1 MPPISQPVGQVR
13 ITNVAIVRMKRNG
26 KKFEVAAY
34 KNKVVNWRS
43 RVETD
48 VNEVLQAQTVF
59 HNVSRGVVASK
70 ESLLEAFGNSEHL
83 ACAIII
89 LDKGELEV
97 SEKER
102 SLHFE
107 TLFKDIAATLS
118 EKCINPVS
126 RRPYPVSII
135 EKALRDAHFAVVP
148 SKTAKA
154 QLVKA
159 LQALKDHGDIVI
171 ERARMK
177 VRLSVPL
184 SAAGDVE
191 ELKRNLIS
199 FFQSV
204 SVDIELE
211 PVMVVDSAIVIEV
224 VTDPGFFRHIEDE
237 SKSRF
242 PESTV
247 EVVSLSV
254 IGEGKSLSFKSTEIK
269 GDGGEDE
276 EEDEGE
282 QEPRLDT
289 STSDSSSASL
299 PQTFS
304 SSITSSVNPSTLSE
318 ATAASSRGTGMLV
331 RRVTQPGMRGI
342 SCNACSIDF
351 TSMDELK
358 AHHRLDWHRFNLKR
372 KVKQLQPMKLEEY
385 EGMNVKE
392 RDKFL
397 NEDM

>member
-59 HNVSRGVVASK
+59 HNVSRGVIASK
-70 ESLLEAFGNSEHL
+70 ESLLEAFGNTEHL
-83 ACAIII
+83 ACAMII

-107 TLFKDIAATLS
+107 TLFKDIAATIS
-118 EKCINPVS
+118 EKCINPMS
-126 RRPYPVSII
+126 KRPYPVSII

-154 QLVKA
+154 QFIKA
-159 LQALKDHGDIVI
+159 LQVLKDHGDIAI

-177 VRLSVPL
+177 VRLTVPSL
-184 SAAGDVE
+184 TGDKDGFKGHV
-191 ELKRNLIS
+191 IS
-199 FFQSV
+199 FFRAFSA
-204 SVDIELE
+204 DIELE
-211 PVMVVDSAIVIEV
+211 PAMVVENSVVIEI
-224 VTDPGFFRHIEDE
+224 VTDPGFFRQIEEE
-237 SKSRF
+237 SKSSF

-254 IGEGKSLSFKSTEIK
+254 IGEGKSSSVMA
-269 GDGGEDE
+269 GGSDEDE
-276 EEDEGE
+276 DDEGVKKSRE
-282 QEPRLDT
+282 IHEPSESGSAFSLNC
-289 STSDSSSASL
+289 SSSSCNKSL
-299 PQTFS
+299 
-304 SSITSSVNPSTLSE
+304 ITSELTG
-318 ATAASSRGTGMLV
+318 ATTASARGTGMLV
-331 RRVTQPGMRGI
+331 RRVTQPGVRGA
-342 SCNACSIDF
+342 SCNACSTDF

-372 KVKQLQPMKLEEY
+372 KVKQLVPVNFVEY
-385 EGMNVKE
+385 EGMNLKE
-392 RDKFL
+392 RDMFL

>member
-26 KKFEVAAY
+26 KKFEIAAY

-43 RVETD
+43 RVEID

-70 ESLLEAFGNSEHL
+70 ESLLEAFGNAEHL

-118 EKCINPVS
+118 EKCINPSS

-135 EKALRDAHFAVVP
+135 EKALHDAHFAVVP
-148 SKTAKA
+148 TKTAKA

-159 LQALKDHGDIVI
+159 LQALKEHGEIAI

-177 VRLSVPL
+177 VRLSVPM
-184 SAAGDVE
+184 SERGDVDR
-191 ELKRNLIS
+191 LKRRLTS
-199 FFQSV
+199 FFQSI
-204 SVDIELE
+204 STDIELDSTKT
-211 PVMVVDSAIVIEV
+211 VDEAVVIEV
-224 VTDPGFFRHIEDE
+224 IADPGFFRRIEEE
-237 SKSRF
+237 SKESF
-242 PESTV
+242 PGSAV

-254 IGEGKSLSFKSTEIK
+254 IGEGKSSSFF
-269 GDGGEDE
+269 
-276 EEDEGE
+276 
-282 QEPRLDT
+282 
-289 STSDSSSASL
+289 SSAHEEGGDDDEMYETDIQRNSIEEGNSATGAGSVSL
-299 PQTFS
+299 LSPP
-304 SSITSSVNPSTLSE
+304 SSISTASLSE

-342 SCNACSIDF
+342 ACNACSIDF
-351 TSMDELK
+351 ISMDELK
-358 AHHRLDWHRFNLKR
+358 LHHKLDWHRFNLKR
-372 KVKQLQPMKLEEY
+372 KVKQLPPMPLIEF

-392 RDKFL
+392 RDCFL

>member
-59 HNVSRGVVASK
+59 HNVSRGVIASK
-70 ESLLEAFGNSEHL
+70 ESLLEAFGNTEHL
-83 ACAIII
+83 ACAMII

-118 EKCINPVS
+118 EKCINPIS
-126 RRPYPVSII
+126 NRPYPVSII

-154 QLVKA
+154 QLIKA
-159 LQALKDHGDIVI
+159 LQVLKDRGDIAI

-177 VRLSVPL
+177 VRLTIPVMTT
-184 SAAGDVE
+184 GDFDGM
-191 ELKRNLIS
+191 KGILIS

-204 SVDIELE
+204 SKDIELD
-211 PVMVVDSAIVIEV
+211 PAMVVENSVVIDV
-224 VTDPGFFRHIEDE
+224 VTDPGFFKRIEEE

-242 PESTV
+242 PESTI
-247 EVVSLSV
+247 EVISLSV
-254 IGEGKSLSFKSTEIK
+254 IGEGKSSSAIV
-269 GDGGEDE
+269 GGVDEDE
-276 EEDEGE
+276 DDEGVRKSLE
-282 QEPRLDT
+282 IYQPGSESGSALSPQSSFSSINKSLI
-289 STSDSSSASL
+289 TSDL
-299 PQTFS
+299 T
-304 SSITSSVNPSTLSE
+304 E
-318 ATAASSRGTGMLV
+318 ATTASARGTGMLV
-331 RRVTQPGMRGI
+331 RRVTQPGMRGA
-342 SCNACSIDF
+342 SCNACSIDL
-351 TSMDELK
+351 TSTDELK
-358 AHHRLDWHRFNLKR
+358 AHHKLDWHRFNLKR
-372 KVKQLQPMKLEEY
+372 KVKQLPPMNSVEF
-385 EGMNVKE
+385 EGMNGKE

>member
-13 ITNVAIVRMKRNG
+13 ITNVAIVRMKRIG

-48 VNEVLQAQTVF
+48 INEVLQAQTVF
-59 HNVSRGVVASK
+59 HNVSRGVIASK
-70 ESLLEAFGNSEHL
+70 ESLLEAFGNAEHL
-83 ACAIII
+83 ACAMII
-89 LDKGELEV
+89 LDKGDLEV

-118 EKCINPVS
+118 EKCINPMS
-126 RRPYPVSII
+126 KRPYPVSII
-135 EKALRDAHFAVVP
+135 EKALRDAHFAVAP

-154 QLVKA
+154 QIIKA
-159 LQALKDHGDIVI
+159 LQVLKDHGDIAI

-177 VRLSVPL
+177 VRLTVPVMTT
-184 SAAGDVE
+184 GDVDGMKGI
-191 ELKRNLIS
+191 LFS
-199 FFQSV
+199 FFQSL
-204 SVDIELE
+204 SKDIELDPAME
-211 PVMVVDSAIVIEV
+211 VENSVVIEV
-224 VTDPGFFRHIEDE
+224 STDPGFFRQIEEE

-242 PESTV
+242 PESTI

-254 IGEGKSLSFKSTEIK
+254 IGEGKSSSAMA
-269 GDGGEDE
+269 GGANEDE
-276 EEDEGE
+276 DDEGVSKSLE
-282 QEPRLDT
+282 VHQPESESDATFSPQSS
-289 STSDSSSASL
+289 STSMSKSL
-299 PQTFS
+299 
-304 SSITSSVNPSTLSE
+304 ITPDLTE
-318 ATAASSRGTGMLV
+318 ATTASARGTGMLV
-331 RRVTQPGMRGI
+331 RRVTQPGVRGA

-351 TSMDELK
+351 TSTDELK

-372 KVKQLQPMKLEEY
+372 KVKQLPPMNLVEY
-385 EGMNVKE
+385 EGMKIKE

>member
-48 VNEVLQAQTVF
+48 VNEVLQAQFVF
-59 HNVSRGVVASK
+59 HNVSRGVIASK
-70 ESLLEAFGNSEHL
+70 ESLLEAFGNTEHL
-83 ACAIII
+83 ACAMIV

-118 EKCINPVS
+118 EKCINPIS
-126 RRPYPVSII
+126 KRPYPVSII

-154 QLVKA
+154 QLLKA
-159 LQALKDHGDIVI
+159 LQVLKDHGDFTI

-177 VRLSVPL
+177 VRLTVPSL
-184 SAAGDVE
+184 TGDKDG
-191 ELKRNLIS
+191 LKGHVIS
-199 FFQSV
+199 FFREFSA
-204 SVDIELE
+204 DFELE
-211 PVMVVDSAIVIEV
+211 PAMVVENSVVIEI
-224 VTDPGFFRHIEDE
+224 VTDPGFFRRIEEE
-237 SKSRF
+237 SKSSF
-242 PESTV
+242 PESTI
-247 EVVSLSV
+247 EVISLSV
-254 IGEGKSLSFKSTEIK
+254 IGEGKSSSAT
-269 GDGGEDE
+269 GGGVDEDE
-276 EEDEGE
+276 DDEGVRKSIE
-282 QEPRLDT
+282 ILEPRRE
-289 STSDSSSASL
+289 SGSASSL
-299 PQTFS
+299 HSSS
-304 SSITSSVNPSTLSE
+304 SSINKLLITSELTE
-318 ATAASSRGTGMLV
+318 ATSASARGTGMLV
-331 RRVTQPGMRGI
+331 RRVTQPGMRGA

-372 KVKQLQPMKLEEY
+372 KVKQLVPVNLVEY

>member
-59 HNVSRGVVASK
+59 HNVSRGVIASK
-70 ESLLEAFGNSEHL
+70 ESLLEAFGNTEHL
-83 ACAIII
+83 ACAMII

-118 EKCINPVS
+118 EKCINPIS
-126 RRPYPVSII
+126 KRPYPVSII

-148 SKTAKA
+148 TKTAKA
-154 QLVKA
+154 QLIKA
-159 LQALKDHGDIVI
+159 LQVLKDHGDIAI

-177 VRLSVPL
+177 VRLTVPVL
-184 SAAGDVE
+184 TTGDVDGM
-191 ELKRNLIS
+191 KGHIMS
-199 FFQSV
+199 FFQALSA
-204 SVDIELE
+204 DIVLDLA
-211 PVMVVDSAIVIEV
+211 MVVENLVVIEV
-224 VTDPGFFRHIEDE
+224 VTDPGFFRQIEEE

-242 PESTV
+242 PESSI
-247 EVVSLSV
+247 EVISLSV
-254 IGEGKSLSFKSTEIK
+254 IGEGKSSSAMA
-269 GDGGEDE
+269 GGVDEDE
-276 EEDEGE
+276 DDAGVRKSRKIFLPGSASGATFSP
-282 QEPRLDT
+282 QSS
-289 STSDSSSASL
+289 STSMSKSLITSDLTEATTSSA
-299 PQTFS
+299 
-304 SSITSSVNPSTLSE
+304 
-318 ATAASSRGTGMLV
+318 RGTGMLV
-331 RRVTQPGMRGI
+331 RRVSQPGVRGA

-372 KVKQLQPMKLEEY
+372 KVKQLVPVNLVEY

>member
-48 VNEVLQAQTVF
+48 INEVLQAQTVF
-59 HNVSRGVVASK
+59 HNVSRGVIASK
-70 ESLLEAFGNSEHL
+70 ESLLEAFGNTEHL
-83 ACAIII
+83 VCAMII

-118 EKCINPVS
+118 EKCINPIS
-126 RRPYPVSII
+126 KRPYPVSII

-154 QLVKA
+154 QVMKA
-159 LQALKDHGDIVI
+159 LQVLKDHGDIAI

-177 VRLSVPL
+177 VRLTVPSL
-184 SAAGDVE
+184 TGDKDGLRGHV
-191 ELKRNLIS
+191 IS
-199 FFQSV
+199 FFRAFSA
-204 SVDIELE
+204 DIEPE
-211 PVMVVDSAIVIEV
+211 PARVVENSVVIEI
-224 VTDPGFFRHIEDE
+224 VTDPGFFRRIEEE

-254 IGEGKSLSFKSTEIK
+254 IGEGKSSSAIAL
-269 GDGGEDE
+269 GADEDE
-276 EEDEGE
+276 DNEVVRRSLEVH
-282 QEPRLDT
+282 EPGNESGSVLPSSLSSINKFLIKYDIT
-289 STSDSSSASL
+289 EASTSSA
-299 PQTFS
+299 
-304 SSITSSVNPSTLSE
+304 
-318 ATAASSRGTGMLV
+318 RGTGMLV
-331 RRVTQPGMRGI
+331 RRVTQPGGRGT

-351 TSMDELK
+351 TSTDELK

-372 KVKQLQPMKLEEY
+372 KVKQLQPMNLVEY

>member
-26 KKFEVAAY
+26 KKFEIAAY

-70 ESLLEAFGNSEHL
+70 ESLLEAFGNAEHL

-118 EKCINPVS
+118 EKCINPSS

-135 EKALRDAHFAVVP
+135 GKALHDAHFAVVP
-148 SKTAKA
+148 TKTAKA

-159 LQALKDHGDIVI
+159 LQALKERGEITI

-177 VRLSVPL
+177 VRLTVPM
-184 SAAGDVE
+184 SETGDVDR
-191 ELKRNLIS
+191 LKGRLTS
-199 FFQSV
+199 FFQSM
-204 SVDIELE
+204 STDIE
-211 PVMVVDSAIVIEV
+211 MDSAKTVDEAVVIEV
-224 VTDPGFFRHIEDE
+224 VADPGFFRRIEEE
-237 SKSRF
+237 SKGIF
-242 PESTV
+242 PGSAV

-254 IGEGKSLSFKSTEIK
+254 VGEGKSSSLFSSTHEEE
-269 GDGGEDE
+269 GDDE
-276 EEDEGE
+276 EKEVTYIPKELIEGGNSA
-282 QEPRLDT
+282 T
-289 STSDSSSASL
+289 GAGSSSLL
-299 PQTFS
+299 PPL
-304 SSITSSVNPSTLSE
+304 SSIPTSMLSE

-351 TSMDELK
+351 ISMDDLK
-358 AHHRLDWHRFNLKR
+358 LHHKLDWHRFNLKR
-372 KVKQLQPMKLEEY
+372 KVKQLPPMPLLEF

-392 RDKFL
+392 RDCFL